1 MSTYAKYKF
10 LPSAVNKEL
19 NQQLYKRVFYGIK
32 AMVRQAWPMSIWQY
46 LKNTAEIIP
55 KYALSEPE
63 AIPDQAKFNVLAEL
77 LTFLKNEP
85 DSGIDVRA
93 IKTLESVVKNQAA
106 GKSITKTQRYMIR
119 KYFETLDAG
128 VKVFNKFINYVI
140 GKRVLAP
147 EAELLLNP
155 YTSILN
161 LNEIYVNVN
170 TKYTLSYTFN
180 NKTYD
185 NITIY
190 TVGSKILLHP
200 DTTTK
205 VSLSHPKGVYDN
217 LRLVGINDKDQRD
230 LLTPEYLHE
239 LVARVC
245 LFPHLLKSSAM
256 PERISLYL
264 VDFRKEFITV
274 GSKKEI
280 IYTSS
285 EINTGVTDGK
295 YIAITRKEEALKTI
309 LHELIHFY
317 NMDFRKMNPEF
328 EAKLTQLLAINN
340 KLDSLNIFEAHTETM
355 ASIIN
360 ILCWMYFNNKSE
372 PAGKINTK
380 KDLTPILAK
389 HVFYQ
394 VCYSIYKCAHILNA
408 GGCNINSVEA
418 GTTAAGTK
426 LYEACQI
433 TQTTNVASYYII
445 KLFFY
450 IALDELANKCL
461 SSTTGKFIE
470 GKTQLD
476 CVETIILRGLDN
488 KLLATILNNLMTH
501 RSAKQLINN
510 KSARMT
516 CHG

>member
-119 KYFETLDAG
+119 KYFETVDAG
-128 VKVFNKFINYVI
+128 MKVFNKFINYVI

-170 TKYTLSYTFN
+170 TKYTLSYIFN

-190 TVGSKILLHP
+190 
-200 DTTTK
+200 
-205 VSLSHPKGVYDN
+205 
-217 LRLVGINDKDQRD
+217 INGKDRRD

-264 VDFRKEFITV
+264 VDFRKEFIIV

-317 NMDFRKMNPEF
+317 NMDFRKINPAF

-340 KLDSLNIFEAHTETM
+340 KLESLNIFEAHTETM

-433 TQTTNVASYYII
+433 TQSTNVASYYII